1 MTGTKGTDGL
11 SDKLTRG
18 APLAVLVAVGFLILY
33 RLLPI
38 LEVIALSMLLA
49 LVLRTIMR
57 GLESLGAPTWL
68 AVIALVAG
76 IGAFAALFWL
86 VVGPNLYREF
96 RILVSQGPGSLDA
109 LANFLRGLPVVPDLS
124 QIVERLEGS
133 LRRAVGSVPSL
144 LMNVAS
150 VLGAVVGVVFLAIY
164 FAVSPGTYVSG
175 VLRLVPGY
183 RRAGAERFIERL
195 GERLRSWVFGTLLVA
210 LFVGTGGGLGL
221 WLLGVPLPLTFGLV
235 AGVLN
240 VVPYLGS
247 TLGALLPAL
256 LALTVSP
263 IKALEV
269 LALFLILNQIE
280 ANVLQPLVMGR
291 QVRVP
296 TAMILVS
303 FLVMGMLLGP
313 VVGALLAVPAAVL
326 VGVLLDEFAENKPSL
341 GDPKPEGR
349 SERGHDG

>member
-1 MTGTKGTDGL
+1 MTGARDAERI
-11 SDKLTRG
+11 SDRLTRG
-18 APLAVLVAVGFLILY
+18 APLAVFIAVGSLILY

-38 LEVIALSMLLA
+38 LEMIALSMLLA

-57 GLESLGAPTWL
+57 WLQRLGTPAWL
-68 AVIALVAG
+68 SVILLVAG
-76 IGAFAALFWL
+76 SGAFATLFWL
-86 VVGPNLYREF
+86 VIGPNLYREF
-96 RILVSQGPGSLDA
+96 RILISQGPGSLDA
-109 LANFLRGLPVVPDLS
+109 LANFLRGLPVAPDLS
-124 QIVERLEGS
+124 QIVERLEGF
-133 LRRAVGSVPSL
+133 LRRAVGSVL
-144 LMNVAS
+144 IAIL
-150 VLGAVVGVVFLAIY
+150 GVVFLAIY
-164 FAVSPGTYVSG
+164 FAASPATYVSG
-175 VLRLVPGY
+175 VLRLVPEG
-183 RRAGAERFIERL
+183 RREGWERVIERL

-210 LFVGTGGGLGL
+210 LFVGAGGGLGL

-269 LALFLILNQIE
+269 LALFLVLNQIE

-303 FLVMGMLLGP
+303 FLAMGLLLGP
-313 VVGALLAVPAAVL
+313 IVGALLAVPTAVL
-326 VGVLLDEFAENKPSL
+326 VGVLLDELVENEPSL
-341 GDPKPEGR
+341 GHRKGQGGSEGAYD
-349 SERGHDG
+349 E